1 MPLLAYEM
9 AYQLFLW
16 LKSNPDK
23 IHLINTFEHYEI
35 FSEITKDVCYPY
47 WDFSRFQAVKPSGFR
62 KDKDFWFYDHT
73 EFTPLIDRWQHYYQ
87 SQFDNIDK
95 KFLFLDPNGN
105 PNAYKWCVSPPYHI
119 GDL

>member
-23 IHLINTFEHYEI
+23 IHLINTVEHYEI
-35 FSEITKDVCYPY
+35 FSEIIKDVCYPY